1 MSSEWRTEETSTS
14 AGWLGGNYP
23 IVENECRPRRGLP
36 RYWGQALSQGIA
48 VIERPANN
56 SQSPEVYAGKR
67 RVVQDQSRWEAPD
80 FLYSIGCVHRASG
93 AAEGVVKENLG
104 PGSSNCFH

>member
-1 MSSEWRTEETSTS
+1 MPTAKR
-14 AGWLGGNYP
+14 AAA
-23 IVENECRPRRGLP
+23 IR
-36 RYWGQALSQGIA
+36 GQALSQGIA

-67 RVVQDQSRWEAPD
+67 RVVQDQSRLEAPD